1 MIWQAAK
8 ERDGMQVVYAIGT
21 GEINAGGGGG
31 GCGVTAWPALVYSP
45 GFLAVGSGII
55 FDLGSVHI

>member
-31 GCGVTAWPALVYSP
+31 GE
-45 GFLAVGSGII
+45 
-55 FDLGSVHI
+55 